1 MLKSWKWET
10 KANVEESISFDELL
24 TELATKD
31 EVVLASGTTQIS
43 TEISHFIGEIPV
55 KKIVVKRLAN
65 LLSNGLVC
73 NDPSKYEET
82 TLAFDTVSDFD
93 MASLIKPE
101 LLRCEYC
108 GGFPKYSYWNMTTFD
123 QEDDFSQTECFCGGK
138 CIQAYIRS
146 KWSDKGSIPPEK
158 IVLDYIEPIALFGQ
172 KSDKRVF
179 GNPGTCG
186 EIFSV
191 RLTIEEAIKDTKFTY
206 GNSLEETNSFESMCE
221 LDKEYP
227 DCTSKEALNRQVLI
241 RKEKTNSVID
251 KIEEE
256 E

>member
-1 MLKSWKWET
+1 MLKSRKWET

-82 TLAFDTVSDFD
+82 ILAFDTVSDFD

-101 LLRCEYC
+101 LLRCEHC

-138 CIQAYIRS
+138 CIQAYIRRA
-146 KWSDKGSIPPEK
+146 WSDKGTIPPEK
-158 IVLDYIEPIALFGQ
+158 IILDYIEPGALVGQ
-172 KSDKRVF
+172 KRDLSVF
-179 GNPGTCG
+179 GKPGTCS
-186 EIFSV
+186 EILSV
-191 RLTIEEAIKDTKFTY
+191 GITINEVVKENNYTYSDLLDTKKAFE
-206 GNSLEETNSFESMCE
+206 SLEEMV
-221 LDKEYP
+221 KEYP
-227 DCTSKEALNRQVLI
+227 DCIDTDALNRQVLF
-241 RKEKTNSVID
+241 REELSKSVITN
-251 KIEEE
+251 EEE